1 MTRTISA
8 ERCTQCGSCRI
19 ACPMKIIESKEGR
32 TTFTAEADD
41 LCIFCGHCIAAC
53 PTDSISI
60 ASLDFSQFPRF
71 TDPPTS
77 FAALHSLMLERRSV
91 RVFQKTPVEKK
102 DLDHIL
108 AAIATAPAGMG
119 AGPAPVCI
127 INGRDKLDPMI
138 PPMMEFYRKF
148 QQGMKGFFS
157 RLLMHAVLG
166 NYRYA
171 AMKRFMPLIERMID
185 YYDRAH
191 EDTLTWG
198 APLLLIFHAPRTSIS
213 GEADCVIACT
223 YAMLAAQS
231 LKLATTM
238 IGMVPPYIEKT
249 KEERRRLGIPDDHA
263 VVLSLIVGHPT
274 MRFARG
280 IQRPVTVTTAR

>member
-1 MTRTISA
+1 
-8 ERCTQCGSCRI
+8 
-19 ACPMKIIESKEGR
+19 MKIIETNEGR
-32 TTFTAEADD
+32 TTFTTEADD

-53 PTDSISI
+53 PTDAI
-60 ASLDFSQFPRF
+60 AIDALDPSQFPRL
-71 TDPPTS
+71 TDPPSS
-77 FAALHSLMLERRSV
+77 FTALHALMRERRSV
-91 RVFQKTPVEKK
+91 RVFKDTPV
-102 DLDHIL
+102 DQQDIDRIL
-108 AAIATAPAGMG
+108 AAIATAPSGMG

-127 INGRDKLDPMI
+127 VNGRDKLDPMI
-138 PPMMEFYRKF
+138 EPMMAFYKKF
-148 QQGMKGFFS
+148 QRAMKGALS
-157 RLLMHAVLG
+157 RVLMRIALG
-166 NYRYA
+166 KYRYV
-171 AMKRFMPLIERMID
+171 AMKQFMPLIERMID
-185 YYDRAH
+185 YYDMAH

-198 APLLLIFHAPRTSIS
+198 APLLLIFHAPRTAIS

-249 KEERRRLGIPDDHA
+249 KGERRRLGIPDDHA

-280 IQRPVTVTTAR
+280 IQRPVTVT